1 MAVQLRS
8 GMEMSYSRAEEK
20 EKINQKEENE
30 TGGDHGNIMT
40 ERTIE
45 TEKQVKIY
53 QPEKSS
59 EQKKKGEG

>member
-20 EKINQKEENE
+20 KKINQKEEKA
-30 TGGDHGNIMT
+30 TGGDHGKIMT

-45 TEKQVKIY
+45 TEK
-53 QPEKSS
+53 
-59 EQKKKGEG
+59 